1 MKTILTI
8 VIIMLAL
15 LTAVDAKQIDCRSQS
30 AAERHYGT
38 ERLVY
43 RSVDGEHCW
52 YPRSMGRVAKSQF
65 IHRAS
70 GEGPRVSL
78 TSQHTVAQERVD
90 GAAGSTPAPVDSS
103 YNDMINDAFV
113 ALTGKSE
120 KRFAFDQM
128 WDDAMHSARGK

>member
-1 MKTILTI
+1 MKTLITTTIILI
-8 VIIMLAL
+8 AL
-15 LTAVDAKQIDCRSQS
+15 LTAADAKSIECRSQS

-43 RSVDGEHCW
+43 RSVAGEHCW

-78 TSQHTVAQERVD
+78 TQHKVAQKRVD
-90 GAAGSTPAPVDSS
+90 GAAGSIPAPVDSS

-120 KRFAFDQM
+120 QRFAFDQM
-128 WDDAMHSARGK
+128 WDNAMRSARGK